1 MMLATIHLPLAE
13 AMRHLIV
20 LSAVLVS
27 LGIAGAVHAGECRD
41 LVIIGDYTR
50 ALAFCGGA
58 AQIND
63 PSAQY
68 IYGVMYAEGLGVT
81 QDNTEAVRW
90 IRKAAAQGLA
100 EAQYNLGLVYAV
112 GLGVTQDVVISLMW
126 IIVAGQQWDEIA
138 LSTRDIIERG
148 MTPADVSKAEHL
160 ARECAEKNYKDCGF

>member
-1 MMLATIHLPLAE
+1 MMLATIHLPVVE

-58 AQIND
+58 AETNE

-68 IYGVMYAEGLGVT
+68 ILGVMYAEGLGVS
-81 QDNTEAVRW
+81 
-90 IRKAAAQGLA
+90 
-100 EAQYNLGLVYAV
+100 
-112 GLGVTQDVVISLMW
+112 QDVVISLMW
-126 IIVAGQQWDEIA
+126 IIVAGQQWDETA
-138 LSTRDIIERG
+138 LSTRDIIERR
-148 MTPADVSKAEHL
+148 MTPADISKAEHL
-160 ARECAEKNYKDCGF
+160 ARECAEKIYKDCGF